1 MADVFDSADDMRD
14 FAANFFES
22 FFFGGGFPGFKG
34 GGGGGGKPKRARD
47 SKAADGDKKGSN
59 ANSDE
64 DTDDDDY
71 TDDDYDEDYYDDDY
85 SDDDYADLHDFFSQ
99 PPPGWRGPPGFRGP
113 KGGGSAG
120 GWFGNAT
127 GKGSHPGNQ
136 FDEYQRARRQREG
149 GSSVD
154 DDELFER
161 LERMR
166 KEAARYAAELAKKE
180 DEARRAKQPLEKLQR
195 PTLVSRTDTS
205 ITLNLYRSK
214 NTNQTL
220 PKDRCW
226 ELSLTKERERNYSV
240 FTSVKGKTV
249 VTVSDLTPGTRY
261 CFKARVGRVES
272 GESAGVSEWGPY
284 SVESAYATSGKA
296 PPENHAHKAST
307 QHKEPEKAAEGV
319 VTTNGEDTTDGAG
332 STATLSKKAKKRAA
346 KEKHAAEEAE
356 AAAKGASQAAAET
369 SAAQDRQAALRRAA
383 EAAAE
388 REMAEMEEIRRK
400 MESKKQREKS
410 TVDASLSHQGNAEGH
425 QPTGQPPSGNT
436 EGLSK
441 KALQRKKKKEKLA
454 AETAQR
460 LEHESASA
468 AAVTDEEFA
477 RRLQAE
483 EGGYAYNPGALESD
497 EALARRLQAEE
508 DKYKTH
514 APPTQQP
521 PTQQPY
527 NPVQAAPAMPMPK
540 GRTQPQYAQPTTQSA
555 FGAASNAAAAPP
567 LPRGAPPPPPPGG
580 PPPNANRLPPPKAS
594 AAPGPFGAP
603 PPQQTYGGHP
613 PPLPPGPHPGPIHP
627 HGQYGGGPP
636 PLPPGAPPP
645 PPGGPPPIPIGGGGM
660 RPNPYAA
667 NTAPN
672 PYDPYANPY
681 SNVHEYGQSS
691 GGYRPAQQMED
702 GFTRTQAD
710 RWSAPDPWA
719 AINGDGGEDGA
730 DAGFE
735 LPFNG
740 GFELPS
746 DDDFVGAVRDHAE
759 TRPTQRIQRGPGSV
773 PHPNGGSFHAGS
785 PQDAGLFV
793 PGASTHAAWSSSPP
807 GDGRGGTGHHDS
819 IHHAHSNGYGYDSNQ
834 QQRHD
839 SAYTANGYGYDSSQQ
854 RHDSANGYGYD
865 SGQQYPQRQ
874 YQNAPGSSPPVG
886 SFGNDSYGGAFGTS
900 PGSAYGGSFGGG
912 GGVWSGLESGRQP
925 PASSSGQAKRGGLGG
940 VSLEGDMDA
949 LNLGGGGIF
958 PPGGSSFSFLEEN
971 GGN

>member
-1 MADVFDSADDMRD
+1 M
-14 FAANFFES
+14 
-22 FFFGGGFPGFKG
+22 
-34 GGGGGGKPKRARD
+34 
-47 SKAADGDKKGSN
+47 
-59 ANSDE
+59 
-64 DTDDDDY
+64 
-71 TDDDYDEDYYDDDY
+71 
-85 SDDDYADLHDFFSQ
+85 
-99 PPPGWRGPPGFRGP
+99 
-113 KGGGSAG
+113 
-120 GWFGNAT
+120 
-127 GKGSHPGNQ
+127 
-136 FDEYQRARRQREG
+136 
-149 GSSVD
+149 D

-319 VTTNGEDTTDGAG
+319 VTTNGEDTADGAG

-460 LEHESASA
+460 LERESASA

-483 EGGYAYNPGALESD
+483 EGGYAYLS
-497 EALARRLQAEE
+497 L
-508 DKYKTH
+508 
-514 APPTQQP
+514 
-521 PTQQPY
+521 
-527 NPVQAAPAMPMPK
+527 
-540 GRTQPQYAQPTTQSA
+540 
-555 FGAASNAAAAPP
+555 
-567 LPRGAPPPPPPGG
+567 
-580 PPPNANRLPPPKAS
+580 
-594 AAPGPFGAP
+594 
-603 PPQQTYGGHP
+603 
-613 PPLPPGPHPGPIHP
+613 IH
-627 HGQYGGGPP
+627 
-636 PLPPGAPPP
+636 
-645 PPGGPPPIPIGGGGM
+645 I
-660 RPNPYAA
+660 
-667 NTAPN
+667 
-672 PYDPYANPY
+672 
-681 SNVHEYGQSS
+681 
-691 GGYRPAQQMED
+691 
-702 GFTRTQAD
+702 
-710 RWSAPDPWA
+710 
-719 AINGDGGEDGA
+719 
-730 DAGFE
+730 
-735 LPFNG
+735 
-740 GFELPS
+740 
-746 DDDFVGAVRDHAE
+746 
-759 TRPTQRIQRGPGSV
+759 
-773 PHPNGGSFHAGS
+773 
-785 PQDAGLFV
+785 
-793 PGASTHAAWSSSPP
+793 
-807 GDGRGGTGHHDS
+807 
-819 IHHAHSNGYGYDSNQ
+819 
-834 QQRHD
+834 
-839 SAYTANGYGYDSSQQ
+839 
-854 RHDSANGYGYD
+854 
-865 SGQQYPQRQ
+865 
-874 YQNAPGSSPPVG
+874 
-886 SFGNDSYGGAFGTS
+886 
-900 PGSAYGGSFGGG
+900 
-912 GGVWSGLESGRQP
+912 
-925 PASSSGQAKRGGLGG
+925 
-940 VSLEGDMDA
+940 
-949 LNLGGGGIF
+949 
-958 PPGGSSFSFLEEN
+958 
-971 GGN
+971 

>member
-34 GGGGGGKPKRARD
+34 GGGGGGGGKPKRARD
-47 SKAADGDKKGSN
+47 SKAGGDGDKKGSN

-99 PPPGWRGPPGFRGP
+99 PPPGWRGPPGFRAP
-113 KGGGSAG
+113 KGGSAG

-127 GKGSHPGNQ
+127 GKGSHSGNQ

-319 VTTNGEDTTDGAG
+319 VTTNGEDTADGAG

-460 LEHESASA
+460 LERESASA

-521 PTQQPY
+521 PTQQQPY

-594 AAPGPFGAP
+594 AAPGPFGGPPAATNVRSAP
-603 PPQQTYGGHP
+603 AAAPAGSPPGTHP
-613 PPLPPGPHPGPIHP
+613 PSRPIRRRPAAASPGRAASPAGRPAPGSDRRRRNATQSLRRQHGAEPLRSVRQSVLERPRVRPGVR
-627 HGQYGGGPP
+627 
-636 PLPPGAPPP
+636 LP
-645 PPGGPPPIPIGGGGM
+645 
-660 RPNPYAA
+660 PYAA
-667 NTAPN
+667 
-672 PYDPYANPY
+672 
-681 SNVHEYGQSS
+681 
-691 GGYRPAQQMED
+691 
-702 GFTRTQAD
+702 
-710 RWSAPDPWA
+710 
-719 AINGDGGEDGA
+719 
-730 DAGFE
+730 
-735 LPFNG
+735 
-740 GFELPS
+740 
-746 DDDFVGAVRDHAE
+746 
-759 TRPTQRIQRGPGSV
+759 
-773 PHPNGGSFHAGS
+773 
-785 PQDAGLFV
+785 
-793 PGASTHAAWSSSPP
+793 
-807 GDGRGGTGHHDS
+807 
-819 IHHAHSNGYGYDSNQ
+819 
-834 QQRHD
+834 
-839 SAYTANGYGYDSSQQ
+839 
-854 RHDSANGYGYD
+854 
-865 SGQQYPQRQ
+865 
-874 YQNAPGSSPPVG
+874 
-886 SFGNDSYGGAFGTS
+886 
-900 PGSAYGGSFGGG
+900 GGG
-912 GGVWSGLESGRQP
+912 WIHAYAG
-925 PASSSGQAKRGGLGG
+925 
-940 VSLEGDMDA
+940 
-949 LNLGGGGIF
+949 
-958 PPGGSSFSFLEEN
+958 
-971 GGN
+971 